1 MNYQNTRIN
10 RKFFTVS
17 ELTHKLKSLIE
28 DNFPFVWLSGEI
40 SNFKIPGSGHYYF
53 TLKDK
58 NAQINAVMFKG
69 QNRNLKFIPEDGL
82 NIMGFGRI
90 SLYQPRGTYQ
100 IIFEYI
106 EPKGTG
112 ALSLAFEQLKERL
125 FQEGLFDEQYK
136 MPLPFL
142 PKRITLITSP
152 TGAVLHDMIKIINRR
167 FPGILIEII
176 PVRVQGNN
184 AAREIV
190 AGIELLN
197 SRKDTAK
204 KSDAAI
210 LARGG
215 GSMEDLSPFNSERVA
230 RAIFASS
237 IPIISAIGHETD
249 FTIAD
254 FTADFRAPTPS
265 AAAEQIVPLK
275 TDLDNRCFHL
285 TRTLKIGFLSRID
298 YFKGRLDNISNRL
311 ADPGKRIGD
320 ARLKTDDYSARLNR
334 LFKGSIVQ
342 KQKHL
347 AWLINMLHANSP
359 AKQIRLFKAK
369 NDQMRDK
376 SIHSIDLI
384 LMNRRSDLKK
394 LTALL
399 YSLNPLEILSRGY
412 SIVRTTPGACVITD
426 SSDVTPG
433 QKLEVI
439 LAKGSLTC
447 RVERKKDNG

>member
-1 MNYQNTRIN
+1 MDYQNKSIN

-17 ELTHKLKSLIE
+17 ELTHKLKTLIE
-28 DNFPFVWLSGEI
+28 YNFPFVWLSGEI

-125 FQEGLFDEQYK
+125 FQEGLFNEKYK
-136 MPLPFL
+136 IPLPSL

-152 TGAVLHDMIKIINRR
+152 TGAVVHDMVKIINRR
-167 FPGILIEII
+167 FPGISIEII
-176 PVRVQGNN
+176 PVKVQGDS

-197 SRKDTAK
+197 SRKDTSK
-204 KSDAAI
+204 KSDVAI

-215 GSMEDLSPFNSERVA
+215 GSMEDLSPFNSEEVA

-237 IPIISAIGHETD
+237 IPVVSAIGHETD

-254 FTADFRAPTPS
+254 FTADLRAPTPS
-265 AAAEQIVPLK
+265 AAAEQVVPLK
-275 TDLDNRCFHL
+275 TDLENRCFHL
-285 TRTLKIGFLSRID
+285 AKTLKIGFLGRID
-298 YFKGRLDNISNRL
+298 YLREKLETISDRL
-311 ADPGKRIGD
+311 ADPGKQID
-320 ARLKTDDYSARLNR
+320 DSRLKTEDYSVRLNR
-334 LFKGSIVQ
+334 LFKGSIAQ
-342 KQKHL
+342 KRKHL
-347 AWLINMLHANSP
+347 EWLMDMLHANSP
-359 AKQIRLFKAK
+359 AKQIRLFNAK
-369 NDQMRDK
+369 NNQMRDK
-376 SIHSIDLI
+376 TINSIDLI
-384 LMNRRSDLKK
+384 LMHKRSDLKK

-412 SIVRTTPGACVITD
+412 SIVRTTPDACVITD
-426 SSDVTPG
+426 TKDVTLG

-447 RVERKKDNG
+447 RVERKKDND